1 MVLEYFVKKNDNNK
15 TVNQIL
21 SEKFELSNRL
31 LSKLIKNKR
40 ISINGES
47 IDTRVKP
54 NLDDKIIIDLNYNE
68 DNSNIIS
75 KKMDLNI
82 VYEDDGMLIINKPA
96 GIAVHPSMRH
106 FEDSIAS
113 GVKYYFESKGINK
126 KIRPVN
132 RLDLNTSGL
141 VIFAKN
147 EFIQENL
154 IKQMRTNLFTKEYI
168 AIVTGLLEKDSGR
181 IEEPIA
187 RKEESIIERC
197 VSENGKKA
205 ITEYEVISR
214 IGDNC
219 IVKCKLL
226 TGRTHQIRVHM
237 SYIGHPLLGDSLYGE
252 KSDLIEGQALHCYK
266 LTFSHPISHERLEIT
281 SNSSAEQKFEKLLK
295 NLLTK

>member
-237 SYIGHPLLGDSLYGE
+237 SYMGHPLLGDSLYGE

-266 LTFSHPISHERLEIT
+266 LTFSHPISHEELEIT

>member
-1 MVLEYFVKKNDNNK
+1 MVLEYCVEKNDNNK

-31 LSKLIKNKR
+31 FSKLIKNKR

-54 NLDDKIIIDLNYNE
+54 NLDDKIMIDLNYSE
-68 DNSNIIS
+68 DNSNIVS
-75 KKMDLNI
+75 KKMDLDI
-82 VYEDDGMLIINKPA
+82 IYEDEGMLIINKPA

-113 GVKYYFESKGINK
+113 GVKYYFETKEINK

-154 IKQMRTNLFTKEYI
+154 IKQMQTNLFTKEYL
-168 AIVTGLLEKDSGR
+168 AIVTGLLEEDSGR
-181 IEEPIA
+181 IEEPIS
-187 RKEESIIERC
+187 RKEGSIIERC
-197 VSENGKKA
+197 VSKTGKIA

-214 IGDNC
+214 IGNNC
-219 IVKCKLL
+219 IVKCNLL

-252 KSDLIEGQALHCYK
+252 KSKLIDGQALHCCK
-266 LTFSHPISHERLEIT
+266 LVFLHPISYEKLEIT
-281 SNSSAEQKFEKLLK
+281 SNSGYEQKFEKLLQ